1 MTDQSHQPRDVA
13 QASACRVETRLD
25 PRAKSIGTSA
35 DAAGKSACAT
45 S

>member
-1 MTDQSHQPRDVA
+1 MTDQPRDVA

-25 PRAKSIGTSA
+25 PRPKSVGTSA
-35 DAAGKSACAT
+35 DAAGNSSCAT